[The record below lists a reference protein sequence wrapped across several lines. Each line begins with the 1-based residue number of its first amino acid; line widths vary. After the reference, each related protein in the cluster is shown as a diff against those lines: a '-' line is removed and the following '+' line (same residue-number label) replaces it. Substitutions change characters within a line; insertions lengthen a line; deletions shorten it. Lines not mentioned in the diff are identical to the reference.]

1 MTSRGIFLLLLALYA
16 LQGNPPI
23 PAVSAASVSL
33 TAPASFRSGS
43 SVPLRHHPPA
53 PRHPRH
59 RGVRGH
65 LAHAAAGHRPLS
77 DRVHRD
83 PQKRLRPRREE
94 TQVKP
99 LIVLALPQLAVLPD
113 ISLLVP
119 PSRNQRKLRK
129 ASQMEAHREGD
140 GSSTT
145 DNTQEG
151 ALQSHSACSSYSL
164 GTLFQDF
171 WHDICKAG

>member
-16 LQGNPPI
+16 LQGKDPPL
-23 PAVSAASVSL
+23 PPPRLSTASVSL
-33 TAPASFRSGS
+33 TAPASSCSGS
-43 SVPLRHHPPA
+43 SIPLRHHPPA
-53 PRHPRH
+53 PRDPRH

-83 PQKRLRPRREE
+83 PQKRLRPRREK

-99 LIVLALPQLAVLPD
+99 LIVSAPSFPTSQLFFFSP
-113 ISLLVP
+113 
-119 PSRNQRKLRK
+119 NQRKLRK